1 MFFFEK
7 EIINNLEVVLSI
19 TETINFFLSPKVQ
32 TIHYCKSTGE
42 LKVELYVAISS
53 KVTINEECPI
63 TVYMNEEKFYVT
75 YNAPQKNSK
84 KFNIYKVKF
93 LVFNFD
99 IDYKSI
105 ITFLWDEDPNSSRG
119 TIVNIQNGG

>member
-1 MFFFEK
+1 MIETEQIALVPPGELLEENLGSVFFEK
-7 EIINNLEVVLSI
+7 EIINNQEVVLSI
-19 TETINFFLSPKVQ
+19 TEPINFFLSPKVQ

-75 YNAPQKNSK
+75 YNAP
-84 KFNIYKVKF
+84 
-93 LVFNFD
+93 
-99 IDYKSI
+99 
-105 ITFLWDEDPNSSRG
+105 
-119 TIVNIQNGG
+119 